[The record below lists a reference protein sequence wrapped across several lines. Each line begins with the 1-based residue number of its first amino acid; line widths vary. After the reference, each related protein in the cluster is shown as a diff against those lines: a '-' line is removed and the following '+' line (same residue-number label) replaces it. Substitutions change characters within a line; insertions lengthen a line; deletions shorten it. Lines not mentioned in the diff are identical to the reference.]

1 MSVRFSVIIPAY
13 NEEATL
19 EAAIHETEAAMR
31 AIGETFEIIVVDDGS
46 ESRISHHACLS
57 GRQAS
62 RNVRTIRHETNL
74 GKGAAVR
81 TGMLATQGEWALFLD
96 ADLATHPSTFASF
109 LPFLDNNDIVFGSRR
124 VSGAVIADPQ
134 PWYRDWSGQLFN
146 VLVRAFTH
154 LQYRDTQCGFK
165 AFRLSVCR
173 PLFETMETTGWVFD
187 VELLV
192 RARSCGLRL
201 TEVPVVWRQGPV
213 SRVRFGHW
221 FQIMRDLWRL
231 RAAG

>member
-13 NEEATL
+13 NEAATL
-19 EAAIHETEAAMR
+19 EAAIGETEAAMR
-31 AIGETFEIIVVDDGS
+31 AINEPFEIIVVDDGS
-46 ESRISHHACLS
+46 EPRSTQHAARS
-57 GRQAS
+57 
-62 RNVRTIRHETNL
+62 VRTIRHETNL

-81 TGMLATQGEWALFLD
+81 TGMLAAQGEWALFLD

-109 LPFLDNNDIVFGSRR
+109 LPFLDSNDIVFGSRR
-124 VSGAVIADPQ
+124 ISGAVIADPQ

-154 LQYRDTQCGFK
+154 LPYRDTQCGFK

-192 RARSCGLRL
+192 RASAAGLRVR
-201 TEVPVVWRQGPV
+201 EMPVRWRQGPV

-221 FQIMRDLWRL
+221 FRILSELWRL